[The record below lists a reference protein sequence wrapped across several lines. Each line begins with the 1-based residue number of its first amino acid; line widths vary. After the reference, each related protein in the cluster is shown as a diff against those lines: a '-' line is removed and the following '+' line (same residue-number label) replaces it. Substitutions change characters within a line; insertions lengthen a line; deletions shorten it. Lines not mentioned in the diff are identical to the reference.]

1 MKADPKTWEKLGEM
15 APYYSVLVADK
26 FRPENLSA
34 ENLSTFF
41 DSGRKHLDRVMEI
54 VRELN
59 PQFMPRA
66 AIDFG
71 CGVGRV
77 TIPLAETSARVLA
90 VDVSEKMLEEA
101 RKNCAREGLQNVT
114 FLITREFLQLADASA
129 DFVHSFIVLQ
139 HIPPSHGY
147 KLIEKL
153 LSILQNGG
161 IGALHVTFRDA
172 RSALRRLLSL
182 LKRNIPG
189 ATQLANLMKGR
200 PLNYPAMPMYNYSM
214 DKIFR
219 MLHETGC
226 HKVFSH
232 FTNHGQH
239 LGIFLIFKK
248 SPQEMP

>member
-1 MKADPKTWEKLGEM
+1 MNTDQKTWEKLGEM
-15 APYYSVLVADK
+15 APYYSVLVAEEFK
-26 FRPENLSA
+26 PENLTAENLSA
-34 ENLSTFF
+34 FF
-41 DSGRKHLDRVMEI
+41 NSGREHVTRLMQA
-54 VRELN
+54 VRELQ
-59 PQFMPRA
+59 PQFTPGT

-153 LSILQNGG
+153 LSVLQNGG

-172 RSALRRLLSL
+172 RSLLLRLLSWS
-182 LKRNIPG
+182 KKNIPG
-189 ATQLANLMKGR
+189 AVQLTNVLRGQ
-200 PLNYPAMPMYNYSM
+200 PLNYPAMQMYAY
-214 DKIFR
+214 DLGRIFK
-219 MLHETGC
+219 MLHEAGC
-226 HKVFSH
+226 HKVLAH

-239 LGIFLIFKK
+239 LGVFLIFEK
-248 SPQEMP
+248 SSGESW